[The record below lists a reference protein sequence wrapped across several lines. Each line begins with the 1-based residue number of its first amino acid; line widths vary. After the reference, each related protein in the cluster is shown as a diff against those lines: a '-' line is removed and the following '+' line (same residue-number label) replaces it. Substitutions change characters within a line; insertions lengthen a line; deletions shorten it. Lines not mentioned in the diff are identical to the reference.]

1 MEDLVFEDRRQNKYN
16 RSDMINFDNLDKK
29 ELAKMALNV
38 IDEKIEEID
47 HKQSICRLV
56 DEATL
61 C

>member
-1 MEDLVFEDRRQNKYN
+1 MFENRGQNKYK

-47 HKQSICRLV
+47 QKQSICRLV